1 MTLSMI
7 GSPLSIEQ
15 HSQNNSLNEQEH
27 TLDSNTNELRKGMP
41 KFAIIKIPGN
51 IWKTRIHSKL
61 NSNKWKSSIS
71 ISKSPLGSTRIIIDI
86 PTELLD
92 ELNSTNVQDLEFL
105 RAIVEFR
112 KEQKKNPE
120 IEKTLVVN
128 KKNVF
133 AGNCEYVKPT
143 LNPIKQRD
151 YLLKEA
157 IEQHITKR

>member
-1 MTLSMI
+1 MTSSII
-7 GSPLSIEQ
+7 GSPLSIDQ

-27 TLDSNTNELRKGMP
+27 TLDSNTNELRKGIP
-41 KFAIIKIPGN
+41 KFAIIRIPGN
-51 IWKTRIHSKL
+51 IWKERIHSKP

-71 ISKSPLGSTRIIIDI
+71 ISKSPLGSTRIVIDI

-92 ELNSTNVQDLEFL
+92 GLNSTNVHDLEFL

-112 KEQKKNPE
+112 KEQINNPE
-120 IEKTLVVN
+120 IKKTLVVN

-157 IEQHITKR
+157 IEQRFAKR